1 VTRVYSSD
9 VVELIESVAGRHW
22 IAGRAVAGNSD
33 VMPVLDPG
41 TGLPIGEV
49 PVANAAL
56 VAESVGAARAA
67 LRGAWRTV
75 SPAGRGTILRRVA
88 DLLRQQ
94 AETIGALETINS
106 GKPLRD
112 GRGEA
117 LAAAAYFD
125 YYAGAADKIE
135 GTTVPQPAGVL
146 SMVLKEPIG
155 VSAQILPSN
164 YPLGTAA
171 RGFAPA
177 LAAGCTI
184 VAKPADETPLTALVL
199 ARLLAD
205 AGLPD
210 GVVNIVTG
218 TGGVT
223 GAALAEADGIDQITF
238 TGSLATGQR
247 ILAASTRNMVPA
259 ALELGGKSPLVVLD
273 DADLDAAAATVTKH
287 VFTHAGQVCSASSRL
302 VAVRD
307 IVEPLLARVA
317 ARTRDLT
324 VGHGL
329 DDCSLGAIASSRQR
343 DRIARTIA
351 EAKASGARL
360 IAGGEV
366 AEVQGHA
373 DGFYYRPTVM
383 QLDDPL
389 SPAATEELFGPVLT
403 VLVAESAEHA
413 LELANAGPYG
423 LVAGVFTANLDQA
436 LRFVTGIDAGQV
448 YVNDWHLGGV
458 QAPFGGVK
466 RSGFGRERGL
476 AAIEKY
482 VRLKSASLRFALPS
496 N

>member
-1 VTRVYSSD
+1 
-9 VVELIESVAGRHW
+9 
-22 IAGRAVAGNSD
+22 
-33 VMPVLDPG
+33 M
-41 TGLPIGEV
+41 
-49 PVANAAL
+49 
-56 VAESVGAARAA
+56 
-67 LRGAWRTV
+67 
-75 SPAGRGTILRRVA
+75 RRVA
-88 DLLRQQ
+88 ELLRQQ
-94 AETIGALETINS
+94 ADTIGALETINS

-135 GTTVPQPAGVL
+135 GTTVPQPSGVL
-146 SMVLKEPIG
+146 SIVLKERIG

-184 VAKPADETPLTALVL
+184 VAKPADETPLTALAL
-199 ARLLAD
+199 ARLLAE

-218 TGGVT
+218 TGNVT
-223 GAALAEADGIDQITF
+223 GAALAGASGIDQITF

-247 ILAASTRNMVPA
+247 ILAASTTNVVPV
-259 ALELGGKSPLVVLD
+259 ALELGGKSPLVVLS
-273 DADLDAAAATVTKH
+273 DADLDAAATTVTKH
-287 VFTHAGQVCSASSRL
+287 VFTHSGQVCSAPSRL
-302 VAVRD
+302 IVVRD
-307 IVEPLLARVA
+307 VVEPLLARVV
-317 ARTRDLT
+317 ARAQELT
-324 VGHGL
+324 IGHGL
-329 DDCSLGAIASSRQR
+329 DDRSLGAIVSARQR
-343 DRIARTIA
+343 DRIVRAVA
-351 EAKASGARL
+351 EAKANGARL
-360 IAGGEV
+360 VVGGEV
-366 AEVQGHA
+366 VEISGHA
-373 DGFYYRPTVM
+373 GGFYYPPTVI
-383 QLDDPL
+383 QLADPL
-389 SPAATEELFGPVLT
+389 SSTATEELFGPVLT
-403 VLVAESAEHA
+403 VLVAENAAHA
-413 LELANAGPYG
+413 LELANVGPYG
-423 LVAGVFTANLDQA
+423 LVAGVFTSNLDHA

-482 VRLKSASLRFALPS
+482 VRLKSASLRFASAS

>member
-1 VTRVYSSD
+1 MSRAYPSD
-9 VVELIESVAGRHW
+9 IVDLIGSVAGCNW
-22 IAGRAVAGNSD
+22 IAGRAVPGDGND
-33 VMPVLDPG
+33 MAVLDPG
-41 TGLPIGEV
+41 TGR
-49 PVANAAL
+49 PVAHVPIANSAL
-56 VAESVGAARAA
+56 VAEAVGAARTALHGPWHTLAA
-67 LRGAWRTV
+67 
-75 SPAGRGTILRRVA
+75 AGRSSILRRVA

-94 AETIGALETINS
+94 ADKIGALETINS

-112 GRGEA
+112 GRGEVQ
-117 LAAAAYFD
+117 AAAAYFD

-184 VAKPADETPLTALVL
+184 VAKPADETPLSTLVL
-199 ARLLAD
+199 ARLLKE

-218 TGGVT
+218 TGALS
-223 GAALAEADGIDQITF
+223 GAALAGADGIDQITF
-238 TGSLATGQR
+238 TGSLTTGRR
-247 ILAASTRNMVPA
+247 ILSASTINLVPV
-259 ALELGGKSPLVVLD
+259 ALELGGKSPLVVLA

-287 VFTHAGQVCSASSRL
+287 VFTHSGQVCSASSRL
-302 VAVRD
+302 IVVRD
-307 IVEPLLARVA
+307 VFEPLLARVA
-317 ARTRDLT
+317 ARAGALT

-329 DDCSLGAIASSRQR
+329 DDQALGAIVSARQR
-343 DRIARTIA
+343 DQIVRSVA
-351 EAKASGARL
+351 EAQTSGARL
-360 IAGGEV
+360 IVGGNV
-366 AEVQGHA
+366 AEVSEHS
-373 DGFYYRPTVM
+373 DGFYYLPTVI
-383 QLDDPL
+383 QLDDPVA
-389 SPAATEELFGPVLT
+389 PAATEELFGPVLT
-403 VLVAESAEHA
+403 VLVAESPEHA

-423 LVAGVFTANLDQA
+423 LVAGIFTSNVDHA

-482 VRLKSASLRFALPS
+482 VRLKSASLRFAPAS